1 MIWGKYCTLAM
12 FFLNL
17 VFVFL
22 SCICTCT
29 CICVQFVERLSCWI
43 VWLARLESSDQLAIQ
58 DNQSEKDS
66 VNALEIFSMFH
77 WDWKLSFMILS
88 WFKCSVWELSI
99 VYLPDDDVPQKI
111 KKVCLENFEGE
122 GEVLHGPR
130 QMCLLSEKE
139 VAFDLIAKLFLL
151 HWLLHSSSL
160 SNWVVNK

>member
-1 MIWGKYCTLAM
+1 MISGKYCTLAM

-43 VWLARLESSDQLAIQ
+43 VWLARLSSDQLALQ

-111 KKVCLENFEGE
+111 KKGMSWKFWGGGGAPWTETNV
-122 GEVLHGPR
+122 
-130 QMCLLSEKE
+130 
-139 VAFDLIAKLFLL
+139 
-151 HWLLHSSSL
+151 SSL
-160 SNWVVNK
+160 GERGCIRSDRKVVFAPLTSPLLLPQQLGRQ